1 MIADTNNTASTL
13 LRTSPLI
20 SYAVSLTEYK
30 RLPTKEVRIG
40 DLLLGNFHPVRV
52 QTMTTTDTM
61 DTIGTVEQTIRCI
74 EAGAELVRITAPS
87 KKEAEN
93 LLNIKNELRK
103 RGYNT
108 PLVADI
114 HFTPNAA
121 EIAAR
126 IVEKVRVNPG
136 NYVDKKKF
144 ELIEYSDADYA
155 EEIDRIRERFTP
167 LVKICKEYGTAMRIG
182 TNHGSLSDRIMSR
195 YGDTPMGMVESA
207 MEFLRIARS
216 ESYHNIVLS
225 MKSSNPQV
233 MVQAYRL
240 LIKTMHDEFGAIY
253 PLHLGV
259 TEAGDGEDG
268 RIKSAVGIGTLL
280 EDGIGDTIRVSLT
293 EDPELEIPVCRDLVK
308 RYSHHPGLP
317 PTGEGRQPHGAS
329 PVGEVDKKLGSL
341 KSEER
346 SAGSSPVGGSRRG
359 AAGLPYS
366 PFEYKRRETFAVSNI
381 GDHHVPAVIADL
393 SKLQSISPKEL
404 QSVGY
409 TYDESS
415 DKWTIADTAADYIF
429 TGNKVLGFALPGTLK
444 VIVYPATW
452 LQAEDKEKYFPIW
465 DDSGYEKTTQRSSI
479 NFVMMDCF
487 SDGTTVNDFTYLDA
501 VANDPGVVLCLSS
514 TNKNAT
520 QSVRRMFVELMNR
533 GIKNPV
539 ILTVDSNWQTA
550 DEHLIHYA
558 TEAGALLL
566 DGMGDGVCFGMTSE
580 SYQLSAISNQQSTDN
595 DQRSRVN
602 ASGRNYLQSTSVE
615 QFINN
620 TAFSILQAT
629 RTRISKTEYISC
641 PSCGRTLFDLQ
652 ETTAKIRA
660 VTNHLKGVKIAIMGC
675 IVNGPGEMADADFG
689 YVGSGVGKITLY
701 KSKEIVK
708 RNVPSE
714 IAVDE
719 LINLLK
725 ESDAWVEKTI

>member
-1 MIADTNNTASTL
+1 MDICTTIIGEQSMQF
-13 LRTSPLI
+13 
-20 SYAVSLTEYK
+20 YCESLTDYK
-30 RLPTKEVRIG
+30 RFPTKEVRIG
-40 DLLLGNFHPVRV
+40 DLALGNFQPIRI

-61 DTIGTVEQTIRCI
+61 DTLGTVDQTIRCI

-93 LLNIKNELRK
+93 LLNIKNELRR
-103 RGYNT
+103 RGYTT

-136 NYVDKKKF
+136 NYIDKKKF
-144 ELIEYSDADYA
+144 ELIEYTDADYA
-155 EEIDRIRERFTP
+155 EEIERIRERFTP
-167 LVKICKEYGTAMRIG
+167 LVSICKEYGTAMRIG

-240 LIKTMHDEFGAIY
+240 LVKTMWDEFGECY

-280 EDGIGDTIRVSLT
+280 EDGLGDTIRVSLT

-308 RYSHHPGLP
+308 RYSQKAQDIQTQGTSIPAV
-317 PTGEGRQPHGAS
+317 E
-329 PVGEVDKKLGSL
+329 KLS
-341 KSEER
+341 
-346 SAGSSPVGGSRRG
+346 
-359 AAGLPYS
+359 YN
-366 PFEYKRRETFAVSNI
+366 PFEYKRRSTFAVDNI
-381 GDHHVPAVIADL
+381 GGTHVPVVVADL
-393 SKLQSISPKEL
+393 SKLEAIRPEDL
-404 QSVGY
+404 RRIGY
-409 TYDESS
+409 TYDAGT
-415 DKWTIADTAADYIF
+415 DKWTIADMAADYVF
-429 TGNKVLGFALPGTLK
+429 TGHQVLDFALPGTLK

-452 LQAEDKEKYFPIW
+452 AAAEDQTKYFPIFQ
-465 DDSGYEKTTQRSSI
+465 DSGYATATEKSPVL
-479 NFVMMDCF
+479 NFVMVDCY
-487 SDGTTVNDFTYLDA
+487 NDETSINNYTYLDA
-501 VANDPGVVLCLSS
+501 LANDPTVVVCLSS
-514 TNKNAT
+514 VNPHPMPA
-520 QSVRRMFVELMNR
+520 VRRMVVELDNR
-533 GIKNPV
+533 GIRNPLV
-539 ILTVDSNWQTA
+539 LIVDSNWKTP

-566 DGMGDGVCFGMTSE
+566 DGMGDGVCFGMTPE
-580 SYQLSAISNQQSTDN
+580 SYAAQAASFQS
-595 DQRSRVN
+595 V
-602 ASGRNYLQSTSVE
+602 SGRNYLQTDTVE

-689 YVGSGVGKITLY
+689 YVGSGPGKITLY
-701 KSKEIVK
+701 RGKEVVK
-708 RNVPSE
+708 RNVASE
-714 IAVDE
+714 IAVEE
-719 LINLLK
+719 LVNLLK
-725 ESDAWVEKTI
+725 ENDAWVEPVA

>member
-1 MIADTNNTASTL
+1 MHLYCN
-13 LRTSPLI
+13 
-20 SYAVSLTEYK
+20 SLTEYK
-30 RLPTKEVRIG
+30 RLVTREVKVG
-40 DLLLGNFHPVRV
+40 ELLLGNNHPIRL

-93 LLNIKNELRK
+93 LRNIKEELKR

-108 PLVADI
+108 PLIADI

-126 IVEKVRVNPG
+126 IIEKVRVNPG

-144 ELIEYSDADYA
+144 EFIDYTDAEYV

-167 LVKICKEYGTAMRIG
+167 LVKICREYGTAMRIG

-207 MEFLRIARS
+207 MEFLRIARA

-240 LIKTMHDEFGAIY
+240 LIQQMTQEFNECY

-268 RIKSAVGIGTLL
+268 RVKSAAGIGTLL

-293 EDPELEIPVCRDLVK
+293 EDPEFEIPVCKDLVK
-308 RYSHHPGLP
+308 RYSTAPAKELLSVAPKAQSIP
-317 PTGEGRQPHGAS
+317 PLNNKTITY
-329 PVGEVDKKLGSL
+329 D
-341 KSEER
+341 
-346 SAGSSPVGGSRRG
+346 
-359 AAGLPYS
+359 
-366 PFEYKRRETFAVSNI
+366 PFIYKRRTSFAVDNI
-381 GDHHVPAVIADL
+381 GDKHVPVVIADL
-393 SKLQSISPKEL
+393 SKIESITAKDLQA
-404 QSVGY
+404 VGY
-409 TYDESS
+409 TYNEET
-415 DKWTIADTAADYIF
+415 DKWSISDSAADYIF
-429 TGNKVLGFALPGTLK
+429 TGNQVLPFALPGTLK
-444 VIVYPATW
+444 VIVYPSAWQKVVTE
-452 LQAEDKEKYFPIW
+452 AVEAGTAGEPKYFPIYS
-465 DDSGYEKTTQRSSI
+465 DSGFAESDIKSPRL
-479 NFVMMDCF
+479 NFVMFDCF
-487 SDGTTVNDFTYLDA
+487 SDETNVNDFTYLDSI
-501 VANDPGVVLCLSS
+501 ANDKTVVVCLSS
-514 TNKNAT
+514 TNKHAMPAI
-520 QSVRRMFVELMNR
+520 RRMFMELQQR
-533 GIKNPV
+533 TIENPV
-539 ILTVDSNWQTA
+539 VIICDSYWQTA

-558 TEAGALLL
+558 TECGALLL
-566 DGMGDGVCFGMTSE
+566 DGFGDGICLGMTADAYSK
-580 SYQLSAISNQQSTDN
+580 SSVT
-595 DQRSRVN
+595 N
-602 ASGRNYLQSTSVE
+602 ASGRNYLNNATVE
-615 QFINN
+615 QFINS

-641 PSCGRTLFDLQ
+641 PSCGRTLFELQ

-701 KSKEIVK
+701 RGKEVVK
-708 RNVPSE
+708 RNVDSD
-714 IAVDE
+714 IAVSE
-719 LINLLK
+719 LILLLK
-725 ESDAWVEKTI
+725 ESDAWVEPVV